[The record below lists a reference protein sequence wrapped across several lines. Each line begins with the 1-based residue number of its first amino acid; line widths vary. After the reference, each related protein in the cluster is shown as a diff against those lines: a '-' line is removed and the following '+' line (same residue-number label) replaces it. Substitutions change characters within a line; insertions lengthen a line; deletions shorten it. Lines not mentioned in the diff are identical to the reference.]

1 MRITMKMTFDVLLR
15 ALRLKAHAV
24 ADGKTNRAGLKARNG
39 QSAGTSNRGGA
50 AHG

>member
-1 MRITMKMTFDVLLR
+1 MRITMKMTLDGLVR

-24 ADGKTNRAGLKARNG
+24 ADGKTNRTWPKARNG
-39 QSAGTSNRGGA
+39 QSAEKLKREGA

>member
-24 ADGKTNRAGLKARNG
+24 ADGKTNRARLKTRNG
-39 QSAGTSNRGGA
+39 QSAGKSKRGGA
-50 AHG
+50 AYG